1 MLTPRYIVYRKPTY
15 SPGDYYGCLM
25 NTIDD
30 IRGVFKSREREKAE
44 EYCKNIQE
52 DVTIHEIDWEE

>member
-1 MLTPRYIVYRKPTY
+1 MLIPRYIVYRKPIC
-15 SPGDYYGCLM
+15 SPGDYYGCPM

-30 IRGVFKSREREKAE
+30 IRGVFKSREKAE